1 MGHLGEGVA
10 HRVYKAEMQGV
21 PRVRFLLVHWFDH
34 LAGRVGRVRLD
45 DEFLI
50 NMPFVVILDYPFPQA
65 VLALGYT
72 ADVHDHAAFFV
83 DQHIFPVVVN
93 RRFKGMIKGRG

>member
-1 MGHLGEGVA
+1 M
-10 HRVYKAEMQGV
+10 RVLPIASIKPRCRGV

-34 LAGRVGRVRLD
+34 LAGRVTRVRLD

-72 ADVHDHAAFFV
+72 ADVHDHAAFLL
-83 DQHIFPVVVN
+83 ISTYS
-93 RRFKGMIKGRG
+93 RLL